1 MLLIVQSWLKWVK
14 KETQRDNGRCL
25 VCKQLEF
32 FRGIPD
38 ENWLTEQRTRTINKK
53 CYGPGAT
60 CPFRVASKRVSERRS
75 REGRRKRRALIFFP
89 RTLLPR
95 LVLRGYVPWPL
106 RAPTPLYCG
115 QLQTPSQSLLG
126 KYVIFAIT
134 TQPLSF
140 NASASY

>member
-32 FRGIPD
+32 FRGIPE

-60 CPFRVASKRVSERRS
+60 YPFRVAGKRVSERRS

-95 LVLRGYVPWPL
+95 LVLRGYVPL
-106 RAPTPLYCG
+106 A
-115 QLQTPSQSLLG
+115 SQSP
-126 KYVIFAIT
+126 YPIIVYTVANYRPHVSHFWA
-134 TQPLSF
+134 
-140 NASASY
+140 NM